1 MTKLLTICGM
11 WCLTDGWFSMSLYWG
26 KLAGDRQ
33 QTFWRDHYIRV
44 LRMIIGVILIVLGA
58 LPFLLKIEKISA
70 VFLGNKVLSF
80 LAPGEIVYQ
89 IVIIILGILLVWK
102 VRSQFDY

>member
-26 KLAGDRQ
+26 LKAGERQ

-44 LRMIIGVILIVLGA
+44 IRIIIGVVLIWVA
-58 LPFLLKIEKISA
+58 
-70 VFLGNKVLSF
+70 
-80 LAPGEIVYQ
+80 
-89 IVIIILGILLVWK
+89 
-102 VRSQFDY
+102 